1 MGIIIQE
8 CRVFTSFPGE
18 IDKMISH
25 KLINNIS
32 INKERPLMKI
42 IPVFF
47 FFFVCSAVYA
57 ENTPSNEELY
67 QMILELKK
75 DQGRLKHEAEQAR
88 AEAENAKQELEVT
101 RKVLDATQEKLKET
115 EVQVLQTQEIVAKT
129 QEGLAETKAEMG
141 TGPSS
146 SVVRI
151 KEMDRGPYASLDFIN
166 KRPEND
172 RLTYAHITEDS
183 DGVKMK
189 GVDVDTGYEPGFRI
203 GLGYLFN
210 RGAEGF
216 VQFSYLDT
224 SASNAVTDP
233 GGSLELNPKLVPEND
248 LDFDQ
253 DEEIDSASASYDVD
267 YRVLDA
273 GFAQNLGIGDQL
285 DLRLGAGLRY
295 ASIDDNLSA
304 NYVNGTEIVNTQM
317 KNDIWGIG
325 PRATLDATWHI
336 PNSGGFSI
344 FGILGGSILYGEN
357 DFSTVSRDL
366 EPGDVDLVSFSNEE
380 RHIFPVMEASVGA
393 SYSGSVNAMN
403 YDLRLGYEFETWFDA
418 LSRAD
423 FVDDTTDQ
431 LLTREDTNLSL
442 HGLFLNGNIRW

>member
-25 KLINNIS
+25 KSINNIS

-151 KEMDRGPYASLDFIN
+151 KEMDRGPYAKAELLV
-166 KRPEND
+166 KRQEND
-172 RLTYAHITEDS
+172 RLTYALIDANTPDDEVLTAVNIETD
-183 DGVKMK
+183 
-189 GVDVDTGYEPGFRI
+189 YEPGFLI
-203 GLGYLFN
+203 GAGYLFN
-210 RGAEGF
+210 SGTEAF
-216 VQFSYLDT
+216 INFSYLNT
-224 SASNAVTDP
+224 SAGDAVTDP
-233 GGSLELNPKLVPEND
+233 PGAADLNCHLCQPSEID
-248 LDFDQ
+248 IDRD
-253 DEEIDSASASYDVD
+253 DDIDSATAEYDLAYHVF
-267 YRVLDA
+267 DA
-273 GFAQNLGIGDQL
+273 GFAQNLGIGDQI
-285 DLRLGAGLRY
+285 DLRLGGGIRVAF
-295 ASIDDNLSA
+295 IDDELNALF
-304 NYVNGTEIVNTQM
+304 VNGGDTVRVIRE
-317 KNDIWGIG
+317 NDFWGIG
-325 PRATLDATWHI
+325 PRATLDVNWNI
-336 PNSGGFSI
+336 PNTRFAI
-344 FGILGGSILYGEN
+344 FGMLGGSLIYGEN
-357 DFSTVSRDL
+357 DFLHDARDVPLDDISRISSDA
-366 EPGDVDLVSFSNEE
+366 ES
-380 RHIFPVMEASVGA
+380 RIIPVFEG
-393 SYSGSVNAMN
+393 GLGVNYAGN
-403 YDLRLGYEFETWFDA
+403 AQGVKYDLSLGYEFESWVDLLSSASFD
-418 LSRAD
+418 
-423 FVDDTTDQ
+423 DDTDDN
-431 LLTREDTNLSL
+431 LFTREDMNLDL
-442 HGLFLNGNIRW
+442 HGVILRGEVIW